1 MKRLAQV
8 VLRMPWYGVVGPA
21 KYIIIIFLAPKIIQ
35 QPRHRKTA
43 TSTLRPTYPRYPR
56 PMWLLPRQI
65 TCPVSKISASPR
77 LYFIRPQPHLLPL
90 LFTSS
95 SSLGSILPFC
105 HMIITMI
112 RMSLVSPLPT
122 LILIRLASRSD
133 VATLKNIYNAQVT
146 PYFLTLPSINQISI

>member
-1 MKRLAQV
+1 MV
-8 VLRMPWYGVVGPA
+8 WYVGPA
-21 KYIIIIFLAPKIIQ
+21 IYIIILFLAPKIIQ
-35 QPRHRKTA
+35 QPQDRHINSPPDLSEVS
-43 TSTLRPTYPRYPR
+43 TSSVG
-56 PMWLLPRQI
+56 PRQI
-65 TCPVSKISASPR
+65 TCPVSKISASPH

-105 HMIITMI
+105 RMIITMI
-112 RMSLVSPLPT
+112 RMSLVS

-146 PYFLTLPSINQISI
+146 PHLTSSPYL